1 MPFGKYD
8 KIECQN
14 PECGKKFAPETPW
27 QRHCCEECRNH
38 CTYFRVTLPKRI
50 AKYER
55 QLEDLRLAMA
65 SNPKKNVR
73 YEHTKERVAKWKK
86 TVEVFMGGIK
96 AERPTATARVGETR
110 R

>member
-8 KIECQN
+8 KLECEN
-14 PECGKKFAPETPW
+14 PECRKKFVPETPW

-38 CTYFRVTLPKRI
+38 CTYLRVTLPKRI
-50 AKYER
+50 AQYEK
-55 QLEDLRLAMA
+55 LLFELAG
-65 SNPKKNVR
+65 NPKKAVR

-96 AERPTATARVGETR
+96 TEKAGATARVGHAR